1 MPSKNMLIIHGGGP
15 TAVLNASLYG
25 AVTAAKASPEVD
37 KIYGAIGGTEAVF
50 TGNFLDLRI
59 ISEEELDL
67 LPHTPGSA
75 IGTSRFHLE
84 SGDYEKMPAIF
95 EKYDIGYVLLT
106 GGNGSMDTCGKI
118 AKACAAARA
127 DVRVGGIPKTMD
139 NDLAVT
145 DHAPGYGSAA
155 RYVAETVREVGA
167 DVRSLPIHIVI
178 IEVMGRNAG
187 WVAAASALARKK
199 PGDAPHL
206 IYTPETPFDE
216 EEFLR
221 DAKRLFDEKGG
232 VVVAVSEGLVDKDG
246 KNIVPPL
253 FTIGR
258 STYYDDVSTYLRDL
272 IIRRLGIKVR
282 SEKPGLCG
290 RASIAFQSPV
300 DREEAILAGET
311 AVRAVIAG
319 ETSFMVGF
327 RRLPGEEYAVE
338 TMLVPVEEVMLDEK
352 KMPRSYL
359 NVAGNDVTEEFIRW
373 ARPLIGGELPE
384 FVHFN

>member
-1 MPSKNMLIIHGGGP
+1 MKNMLIIHGGGP

-25 AVTAAKASPEVD
+25 AVAAAKASSEVD
-37 KIYGAIGGTEAVF
+37 HVYAAVGGTGAIFTED
-50 TGNFLDLRI
+50 FLDLKTI
-59 ISEEELDL
+59 PDEQLEM
-67 LPHTPGSA
+67 LPGTPGSA
-75 IGTSRFHLE
+75 IGTSRYHLE
-84 SGDYEKMPAIF
+84 AEDYEKMPAIF
-95 EKYDIGYVLLT
+95 EKWNIGYLLVT

-118 AKACAAARA
+118 AKACASAGI
-127 DVRVGGIPKTMD
+127 DICVGGIPKTMD

-145 DHAPGYGSAA
+145 DHAPGFGSAA

-187 WVAAASALARKK
+187 WVAAASALARKH

-206 IYTPETPFDE
+206 IYTPEVSFDE

-232 VVVAVSEGLVDKDG
+232 VVVVVSEGLTDKNG

-272 IIRRLGIKVR
+272 IVRQLGIKVR
-282 SEKPGLCG
+282 NEKPGLCG

-300 DREEAILAGET
+300 DREEAILAGKT
-311 AVRAVIAG
+311 AAEAVLAG
-319 ETSFMVGF
+319 KTGFMVGF
-327 RRLPGEEYAVE
+327 RRLDSEEYAVE
-338 TMLVPVEEVMLDEK
+338 TMLIPVEEVMLDEK

-359 NVAGNDVTEEFIRW
+359 NEAGNDVTEEFIRW
-373 ARPLIGGELPE
+373 AKPLIGGELPD
-384 FVHFN
+384 FAHFNG

>member
-1 MPSKNMLIIHGGGP
+1 MAKKNMLIVHGGGP

-25 AVTAAKASPEVD
+25 AVMAAKAAPEVG
-37 KIYGAIGGTEAVF
+37 KVYGALGGTEAVF
-50 TGNFLDLRI
+50 TGNFIDLM
-59 ISEEELDL
+59 EVPQDKLDL
-67 LPHTPGSA
+67 LPQTPGTA
-75 IGTSRFHLE
+75 IGSSRFHLE
-84 SGDYEKMPAIF
+84 PEDYERMPAVF
-95 EKYDIGYVLLT
+95 QKYDIGYVLLT

-118 AKACAAARA
+118 ARACAGM
-127 DVRVGGIPKTMD
+127 DIRVGGIPKTMD

-155 RYVAETVREVGA
+155 RYVAATVHEIGA
-167 DVRSLPIHIVI
+167 DVRSLPIHIVLV
-178 IEVMGRNAG
+178 EVMGRNAG
-187 WVAAASALARKK
+187 WVAAASALARRE

-216 EEFLR
+216 EVFLK
-221 DAKRLFDEKGG
+221 DVKRLFDEKGG
-232 VVVAVSEGLVDKDG
+232 VVVVVSEGLTDKDG

-272 IIRRLGIKVR
+272 IIKKLGVKVR
-282 SEKPGLCG
+282 NEKPGLCG
-290 RASIAFQSPV
+290 RASIAFQSPT
-300 DREEAILAGET
+300 DRDEAVLAGKKAVEAIVSGENN
-311 AVRAVIAG
+311 
-319 ETSFMVGF
+319 FMVGF
-327 RRLPGEEYAVE
+327 RRLPGEEYRVE
-338 TMLVPVEEVMLDEK
+338 TVLIPVEEVMLDEK

-359 NVAGNDVTEEFIRW
+359 NEQGNDVTEEFIRW